1 MLSISMKK
9 TAVSI
14 LICVLLISA
23 VSFTAYANERE
34 PMASEYIRSTSVEL
48 ISIGNGQLIAENM
61 LGATRIV
68 DKLGIKT
75 LEIQKKVNGYWQAA
89 YTLKNQYQYNTGT
102 FVLDLLYY
110 GTPGAEY
117 RSYVEFYVEDD
128 GGSETKLIV
137 SSPVVA
143 Q

>member
-1 MLSISMKK
+1 
-9 TAVSI
+9 
-14 LICVLLISA
+14 
-23 VSFTAYANERE
+23 
-34 PMASEYIRSTSVEL
+34 
-48 ISIGNGQLIAENM
+48 M

-137 SSPVVA
+137 SSFVFCAEKKDSNPPGGLG
-143 Q
+143 QMPQYNK